1 MYPLLSDTRESRLI
15 FYGKPKAFPN
25 YLNVVKAFPLTIWA
39 ILCLVTVSF
48 IVLFCVILK
57 VYKDLLGHQ
66 ELVKDGINEIDIVL
80 KVVSTLTEPDAF
92 DIFPLWSTGRQHL
105 IKT

>member
-1 MYPLLSDTRESRLI
+1 MYPLLADTRDSRLI

-48 IVLFCVILK
+48 IVLFCAILK
-57 VYKDLLGHQ
+57 VYKDILGCR
-66 ELVKDGINEIDIVL
+66 ELVKDGVNEIDIVF